1 MPDTEPCGLGICAAC
16 AQASGWATDVQV
28 LDPASGS
35 RMFWFD
41 KTDPR
46 AIFGDTR
53 REDHILCDGRELHI
67 APDMEMDFRELP
79 FPDGTFRLV
88 VFDPPHLIRLGEQSW
103 TRAKYGALLPTWRD
117 DLTAGFAECFRVL
130 RPGGVL
136 IFKWNEDQIPVSQI
150 LALTPERPLFGHR
163 SGKASK
169 THWVAFIKAEEE
181 SA

>member
-1 MPDTEPCGLGICAAC
+1 MD
-16 AQASGWATDVQV
+16 QQV

-41 KTDPR
+41 KADPR
-46 AIFGDTR
+46 AVFGDIR

-67 APDMEMDFRELP
+67 HPDIEMDFRAMP
-79 FPDGTFRLV
+79 FEDETFRLV
-88 VFDPPHLIRLGEQSW
+88 VFDPPHLLRLGEVSW
-103 TRAKYGALLPTWRD
+103 TRAKYGALMPSWRD
-117 DLTAGFAECFRVL
+117 DLTSGFAECFRVL
-130 RPGGVL
+130 KPGGVL

-169 THWVAFIKAEEE
+169 THWIAFIKPERRAT
-181 SA
+181 SDKDAP